1 MITLLQVA
9 PKNWKKKRGGIPSLQ
24 CFSAARSHKAGSSQ
38 LKAKEMLS
46 VARRCFFPWSHHK
59 PLGRV
64 GWLQQKGY
72 CSTGTMHG
80 SAQQLG
86 STCKWQARSDRCV
99 GVRPKLHTKPRKHQY
114 VSVHVRDE
122 VDLNRLA
129 SWSAWVQLRASI
141 ERSFDRQ
148 TWQPGPGPVC
158 HSEMLHDLTQLLPL
172 CYRVIWTAK

>member
-9 PKNWKKKRGGIPSLQ
+9 PKNWGKKGGGIPSLQ

-46 VARRCFFPWSHHK
+46 VARRCFFPWSHHE

-72 CSTGTMHG
+72 CSTGTMRG

-129 SWSAWVQLRASI
+129 HDQHQSSWEPQLKEALTGRPGNPGLVQYVTLKRYM
-141 ERSFDRQ
+141 
-148 TWQPGPGPVC
+148 TWP
-158 HSEMLHDLTQLLPL
+158 SYSL
-172 CYRVIWTAK
+172 CYCVIWTAK